1 MLDSSSYE
9 INDTSSCG
17 GFLKMILINSVDF
30 VHRFRDISRFNIV
43 RVIWKEVALE
53 NLSTN
58 VGEKVARR
66 WFASRFAAGACAGCA
81 EQISRAFRVPVWWF
95 LVSSTQMRLILYQ
108 LLSGRRVH
116 ISKLFLHRY
125 TILLIRVLIAART
138 ALSTLSRKMM
148 LRWDECTVIIMS
160 DYVSSSRDTAEVSF
174 QGSFKKSCFNSKRN
188 RSYEL

>member
-1 MLDSSSYE
+1 MLDSFYE

-81 EQISRAFRVPVWWF
+81 VQISRAFRVSVRWF
-95 LVSSTQMRLILYQ
+95 LVSSTQMRLIFYRE
-108 LLSGRRVH
+108 LLSGRHVH
-116 ISKLFLHRY
+116 ISKLFFASLHDTAHSCSDYSKNSAINIVEKNDVAMRQMHGNNYERLRLIISRY
-125 TILLIRVLIAART
+125 CRSIF
-138 ALSTLSRKMM
+138 SRK
-148 LRWDECTVIIMS
+148 
-160 DYVSSSRDTAEVSF
+160 F
-174 QGSFKKSCFNSKRN
+174 
-188 RSYEL
+188 